1 MDTLRLIWTW
11 VQNNSGGL
19 SILLSL
25 AGFALLW
32 RQTYKARTAAESAR
46 LASDRAIRAISDT
59 DTISDLATIKSGM
72 KRIQVALHGS
82 RYETALLQ
90 SQSLRETLNQLRS
103 RRSFGTDERGIRI
116 QSMVAYLKKL
126 QDLLERKLEEPESH
140 VAVRPANNKLSDY
153 TTEVSAWME
162 QVRFLRG
169 GSDDD

>member
-1 MDTLRLIWTW
+1 MESLKNIWLW
-11 VQNNSGGL
+11 IQGNSSGL

-32 RQTYKARTAAESAR
+32 YQTRKARTAAESAR
-46 LASDRAIRAISDT
+46 LATDRAIRSISDT
-59 DTISDLATIKSGM
+59 DTISDLATIKAGM
-72 KRIQVALHGS
+72 KRVQVALHGA

-103 RRSFGTDERGIRI
+103 RRGFRTDERTTQI

-126 QDLLERKLEEPESH
+126 QDLLERKLEEPESR
-140 VAVRPANNKLSDY
+140 VVVRPANNKLSDY
-153 TTEVSAWME
+153 TAEVSAWME
-162 QVRFLRG
+162 EVRFLRG

>member
-1 MDTLRLIWTW
+1 M
-11 VQNNSGGL
+11 
-19 SILLSL
+19 
-25 AGFALLW
+25 LLW
-32 RQTYKARTAAESAR
+32 YQTRKARTAAESAR

-59 DTISDLATIKSGM
+59 DTISDLATIRSGM
-72 KRIQVALHGS
+72 KRVQVALHGG

-90 SQSLRETLNQLRS
+90 SQSLRETLHQLRS
-103 RRSFGTDERGIRI
+103 RRGFGTDERRTQI

-126 QDLLERKLEEPESH
+126 QDLLERKHEEPESR

-162 QVRFLRG
+162 EVRFLRG